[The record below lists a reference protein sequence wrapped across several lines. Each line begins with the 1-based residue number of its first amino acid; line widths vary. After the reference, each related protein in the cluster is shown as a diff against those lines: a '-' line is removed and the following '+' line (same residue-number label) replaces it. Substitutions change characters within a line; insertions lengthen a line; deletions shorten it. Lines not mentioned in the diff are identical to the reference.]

1 MEHSAAVQPKP
12 SVHPE
17 PAWPAIFQGDP
28 QWELAQRVV
37 AGPHFCRSPLLSK
50 FLLFVVA
57 ETLAGRGSDITEH
70 QIGVRVFDRP
80 PDYRT
85 LEDNIVRNYA
95 RQLRKRLAEHFAE
108 QGSAEP
114 LRIEIP
120 LGGYVPVFVS
130 AEQSNKE
137 EAGLRALDH
146 GRPGHAELPRQGA
159 EQIAPSRPRALR
171 IVLGVALA
179 AAYSAALICATW
191 YAATRPTSM
200 QPQPQEPAHALWSAM
215 FGGPA
220 SCYIVPSDAG
230 FNLLEDLSRRPVPLA
245 EYIAGS
251 YQKLPLGGV
260 DPHSAEDLR
269 SQQLTPFVDLEISS
283 ALAHLTADN
292 SQRVFVRFPRDIRL
306 DDLKSANA
314 VIIGS
319 VGSNP
324 WAAIA
329 EQNANFRIVDRPGME
344 GAFIENAKPRP
355 GEAATYASH
364 WNEPAHETFA
374 VVAFLPNLSG
384 NGHLLVLEGLDVAG
398 TQAAAEILLHPS
410 AIDSILKSAARPDG
424 SLRSFE
430 VLLRSTSIESN
441 ATGPQVIASR
451 IY

>member
-1 MEHSAAVQPKP
+1 M
-12 SVHPE
+12 
-17 PAWPAIFQGDP
+17 
-28 QWELAQRVV
+28 
-37 AGPHFCRSPLLSK
+37 
-50 FLLFVVA
+50 
-57 ETLAGRGSDITEH
+57 
-70 QIGVRVFDRP
+70 
-80 PDYRT
+80 
-85 LEDNIVRNYA
+85 
-95 RQLRKRLAEHFAE
+95 
-108 QGSAEP
+108 
-114 LRIEIP
+114 
-120 LGGYVPVFVS
+120 
-130 AEQSNKE
+130 
-137 EAGLRALDH
+137 
-146 GRPGHAELPRQGA
+146 
-159 EQIAPSRPRALR
+159 
-171 IVLGVALA
+171 GVAVA
-179 AAYSAALICATW
+179 ATYSAALVGITW
-191 YAATRPTSM
+191 YAATRPA
-200 QPQPQEPAHALWSAM
+200 PQRHPSEPAHALWSAL

-230 FNLLEDLSRRPVPLA
+230 FNLLEDLSRRPMPLA
-245 EYIAGS
+245 DYIAGT

-269 SQQLTPFVDLEISS
+269 SQQLTPFVDLQISS
-283 ALAHLTADN
+283 ALAHLTADD

-410 AIDSILKSAARPDG
+410 AIDPILKTATRPDG
-424 SLRSFE
+424 SLRNFE

-441 ATGPQVIASR
+441 ATGTQVIASR
-451 IY
+451 VY